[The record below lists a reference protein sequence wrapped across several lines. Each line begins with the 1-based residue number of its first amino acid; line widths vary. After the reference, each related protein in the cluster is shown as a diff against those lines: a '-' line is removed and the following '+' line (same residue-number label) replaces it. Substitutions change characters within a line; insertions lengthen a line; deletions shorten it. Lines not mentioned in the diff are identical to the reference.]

1 MLQAGNMEII
11 QMTAVDVSELYKLSE
26 ALEKSNLQM
35 RKLHRR
41 LHRYEQNM
49 DDYVKSREVLEA
61 KMQIHKKMGQAL
73 LLSRA
78 FLLQNDGKITSS
90 EVLNKWKYVTMY
102 LKKEIQMPEEPDE
115 WERLVNS
122 ATAAG
127 VKIKVEGKLPM
138 GSGRMELLAL
148 ADKCSASCRCG
159 YTKCPPALSSG

>member
-1 MLQAGNMEII
+1 
-11 QMTAVDVSELYKLSE
+11 
-26 ALEKSNLQM
+26 M

-90 EVLNKWKYVTMY
+90 EVLNKWKYVTMF

-115 WERLVNS
+115 WGRLVNS

-127 VKIKVEGKLPM
+127 VKIKVEGKLPI
-138 GSGRMELLAL
+138 GSGQDGASCTGCCGG
-148 ADKCSASCRCG
+148 ADKCSASCRCR